1 MGPPSRNRSLR
12 CSAPPVAI
20 PSRGDGSLSACAVA
34 SLRRASSEARVGWRG
49 FAKPLPPSRVNLDGA
64 PLPKPLPAVL
74 RTSGRDPIAG
84 RWVPVG
90 LRRRFAP
97 AGLLGG
103 KGWLEGGCKTPRPS
117 RVNLDGA
124 PLPKPLPAVL
134 RTSGRA
140 PIAGRWVPVGLRRR
154 FAPAGLLGGKGW
166 LEGFRKTPPPI
177 ESESRWGPPPET
189 APCGAPHLR
198 SRSHRGAMGPCRP
211 APSLRS
217 GGPPR
222 RQG

>member
-34 SLRRASSEARVGWRG
+34 SLRRASSVARVGWRG

-97 AGLLGG
+97 AGRLGG
-103 KGWLEGGCKTPRPS
+103 EGWLAGCC
-117 RVNLDGA
+117 
-124 PLPKPLPAVL
+124 
-134 RTSGRA
+134 
-140 PIAGRWVPVGLRRR
+140 
-154 FAPAGLLGGKGW
+154 
-166 LEGFRKTPPPI
+166 ETPPPPPRG
-177 ESESRWGPPPET
+177 SGWGAAPPP
-189 APCGAPHLR
+189 
-198 SRSHRGAMGPCRP
+198 
-211 APSLRS
+211 
-217 GGPPR
+217 PPR
-222 RQG
+222 PPPRPPV

>member
-1 MGPPSRNRSLR
+1 
-12 CSAPPVAI
+12 
-20 PSRGDGSLSACAVA
+20 
-34 SLRRASSEARVGWRG
+34 
-49 FAKPLPPSRVNLDGA
+49 
-64 PLPKPLPAVL
+64 
-74 RTSGRDPIAG
+74 SGRDPIAG

-103 KGWLEGGCKTPRPS
+103 KGWLEGFC
-117 RVNLDGA
+117 
-124 PLPKPLPAVL
+124 
-134 RTSGRA
+134 
-140 PIAGRWVPVGLRRR
+140 
-154 FAPAGLLGGKGW
+154 
-166 LEGFRKTPPPI
+166 KTPPPI

-217 GGPPR
+217 GGDPDAGSVAFSALAPGR
-222 RQG
+222 AT